1 MRWIF
6 FSYSLPTKPSKSRV
20 YIWRQLKKLGAVKF
34 QSFWILPA
42 SSERTNELKKL
53 MEEIKRFNGESIIIQ
68 GRSVDKTQAEEINRA
83 FIDSRN
89 EEYNEFIKKCE
100 DFFHEIKGEI
110 ERENFIFAE
119 VEENEE
125 ELTKLKLWLKKID
138 KRDFLGAPLKKTANE
153 KLKNCVRV
161 LEDFAQR
168 VYDRQND
175 AL

>member
-1 MRWIF
+1 MKWVF

-42 SSERTNELKKL
+42 SSERTNELRKL
-53 MEEIKRFNGESIIIQ
+53 MEEIERFKGESIMIH
-68 GRSVDKTQAEEINRA
+68 GKTVDKAQAEQINRA
-83 FIDSRN
+83 FMDSRN
-89 EEYNEFIKKCE
+89 EEYHELIKKCE
-100 DFFHEIKGEI
+100 DFFHEIQGEI

-125 ELTKLKLWLKKID
+125 ELTKLKLWMKKIE

-153 KLKNCVRV
+153 KMRSCERV
-161 LEDFAQR
+161 FEDFAQR
-168 VYDRQND
+168 VYDRQD
-175 AL
+175 DVS